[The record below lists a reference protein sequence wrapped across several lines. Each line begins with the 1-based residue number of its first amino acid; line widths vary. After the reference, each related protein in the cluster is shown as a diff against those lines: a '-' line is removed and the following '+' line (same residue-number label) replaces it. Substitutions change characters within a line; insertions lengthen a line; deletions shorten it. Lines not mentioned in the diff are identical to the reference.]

1 MSNIK
6 RVKSSIPFVGLHNHT
21 TFSIFDAIGYPK
33 DHMDFVYENGMNALA
48 ITDHGNMNGLV
59 YQYLHAKKMN
69 EDGKQ
74 FKPIYG
80 IEAYFIDSIKDWK
93 KEYEES
99 KTKKKKESVEL
110 TVEDEEETK
119 KYTKNVLNRRAHL
132 ILLAQNEIGLKNI
145 FKMVS
150 ESYKSENFYRY
161 PRIDFDMLRKYG
173 EGVICTSAC
182 MGGPLAK
189 EYWKTRDKG
198 EDETLRSVQNLA
210 AQFFEIFGDRFYG
223 EVQWNSIPEQH
234 AINKHVIQACQNLG
248 IEVVSTA
255 DAHYPR
261 PELFKSRVMYNKLGW
276 MGKKKDYADDPIPET
291 RADLKYELYPKN
303 GDQMWEAY
311 KSYSKQ
317 CGVEYD
323 DEYIKA
329 TITRTHDIAFNVI
342 QDYKLDTR
350 VKLPSFVYDRSSS
363 PDDLLKKHCDDA
375 MAARG
380 ITSKKY
386 TDRLK
391 HELDTIFSRG
401 FSKYFLTMK
410 QISDEAQQL
419 MLVGPSR
426 GSAAASLVAYLL
438 EITQVDPIKHNL
450 LFSRFMTKDE
460 SSGYPDIDYDV
471 SDRIGL
477 TEHFIDKW
485 GEDNVVPISN
495 YNTLQL
501 RSLIKDISKFY
512 GISYTEVNKVTK
524 SMVFE
529 ATPKAKA
536 ANGIKAG
543 VYTPTFQEIM
553 AYSSSLQR
561 FLNDHPEVKEHVT
574 TLQGQVRSVS
584 RHAGGV
590 LIADSVNH
598 NMPLINSGGTI
609 QTPWS
614 EGQNVRH
621 LEPLGFIKFDLL
633 GLSTLQMVDECIRH
647 ILRRHADIQD
657 PTFEDV
663 RGYYNGALHPDVLD
677 MSDKAV
683 YKSIFQKGKFAGI
696 FQFTEAGMQNLS
708 KLAKPNNLVDL
719 SAVTSIFRPGPLSA
733 KVDRLYVKAKNNKK
747 DISYL
752 NKEIKR
758 VTKETYGQLIFQE
771 QIAQLAHELGK
782 GISLDEGN
790 KLRKLLTKKGAEETK
805 VKREKKKIYN
815 KFIAGCKEKGLS
827 NIDGGDLWQTMEFFS
842 GYGFNLAHATGYSI
856 ISFQCAWLAHYF
868 PAEWMAAFLDKEP
881 EKRKAKAVNL
891 AKSFGY
897 KIKRVDINNSGRT
910 WEISKDG
917 KTLIQPLTAIKGLG
931 DKAIDQILINR
942 PFRDVEDFL
951 FNENVVYS
959 KLNKKALDVLCR
971 SQALNELVDDR
982 FTGLKSFWSAIA
994 VDRPRTKK
1002 ELNKNIDL
1010 YKEEGDF
1017 SLSEKICYIS
1027 DLTGVYPL
1035 ELVLKEDMLDK
1046 FAKLKIPA
1054 LGDWDGKLKIAWFIP
1069 KEVIVKETKHGKT
1082 YWILRV
1088 IDSTS
1093 KENDIKC
1100 WGIRPLSDKI
1110 SLNKPYIAKLE
1121 HNDKWGFSSRSLKHN
1136 FKLLT

>member
-1 MSNIK
+1 MNY
-6 RVKSSIPFVGLHNHT
+6 VH
-21 TFSIFDAIGYPK
+21 
-33 DHMDFVYENGMNALA
+33 ENGMNALA
-48 ITDHGNMNGLV
+48 ITDHGNMNAMV

-69 EDGKQ
+69 KEGKQ

-80 IEAYFIDSIKDWK
+80 IEAYFVDSVEDWK
-93 KEYEES
+93 KDYEEIS
-99 KTKKKKESVEL
+99 LKKKFKKQSVEL
-110 TVEDEEETK
+110 AVEDEAESK
-119 KYTKNVLNRRAHL
+119 KATKNILNRRSHM

-145 FKMVS
+145 FKLVS
-150 ESYKSENFYRY
+150 ESYKGDNFYRY
-161 PRIDFDMLRKYG
+161 PRMDFDMLRKYG

-182 MGGPLAK
+182 LGGFLSK
-189 EYWKTRDKG
+189 EYWKNRDKP
-198 EDETLRSVQNLA
+198 EAEILRSVQNLA

-223 EVQWNSIPEQH
+223 EIQWNSIPEQH
-234 AINKHVIQACQNLG
+234 AVNKLIIKACQNLG

-261 PELFKSRVMYNKLGW
+261 PELFKSREMYRKLGW
-276 MGKKKDYADDPIPET
+276 MGKKKDWEEDPMPET

-317 CGVEYD
+317 RGVEYD
-323 DEYIKA
+323 DDFIKA
-329 TITRTHDIAFNVI
+329 TITRTHDIAFNI
-342 QDYKLDTR
+342 IEDYEIATDIN
-350 VKLPSFVYDRSSS
+350 LPSFVYDQDQS
-363 PDDLLKKHCDDA
+363 PNDLLQKHCDEA
-375 MAARG
+375 MQARG
-380 ITSKKY
+380 ITNKVY
-386 TDRLK
+386 VDRLK
-391 HELDTIFSRG
+391 MELDTIFNRG

-460 SSGYPDIDYDV
+460 TSGYPDIDYDV

-477 TEHFIDKW
+477 TEYFIKKW

-512 GISYTEVNKVTK
+512 GISYSEVNKVTK

-536 ANGIKAG
+536 AHGIKAG
-543 VYTPTFQEIM
+543 VYTPTFEEIM
-553 AYSSSLQR
+553 QYSSSLQQ
-561 FLNDHPEVKEHVT
+561 FLNNHPEVKEHVNA
-574 TLQGQVRSVS
+574 LQGQVRSVS

-590 LIADSVNH
+590 LIADSLNH

-633 GLSTLQMVDECIRH
+633 GLSTLQMIDECIRH
-647 ILRRHADIQD
+647 ILKRHEGIED
-657 PTFEDV
+657 PTFDDV
-663 RGYYNGALHPDVLD
+663 RSFYDDHLHPDVIDLND
-677 MSDKAV
+677 RSV
-683 YKSIFQKGKFAGI
+683 YKNIFQKGKFAGI
-696 FQFTEAGMQNLS
+696 FQFTESGMQNFC

-719 SAVTSIFRPGPLSA
+719 SAVTSIFRPSALSA
-733 KVDRLYVKAKNNKK
+733 KVDRAYVKAKKDKTSVTYISKEVKK
-747 DISYL
+747 
-752 NKEIKR
+752 
-758 VTKETYGQLIFQE
+758 VTKGTYGQLIFQE
-771 QIAQLAHELGK
+771 QIAELAHELGK
-782 GISLDEGN
+782 DISLDEGN
-790 KLRKLLTKKGAEETK
+790 KLRKLLIKKGTGEKEAQ
-805 VKREKKKIYN
+805 KKKIN
-815 KFIAGCKEKGLS
+815 EKFIAGCLEKGLS
-827 NIDGGDLWQTMEFFS
+827 KIDAGSLWQTMEFFS

-856 ISFQCAWLAHYF
+856 ISFQCAWLAHRF
-868 PAEWMAAFLDKEP
+868 ESEWLASYLSAVP
-881 EKRKAKAVNL
+881 EKRKAKATNL

-897 KIKRVDINNSGRT
+897 DIKRVDVNSSERT
-910 WEISKDG
+910 WGISEDG

-931 DKAIDQILINR
+931 DKAIDQIIANR
-942 PFRDVEDFL
+942 PFKDAEDFL

-971 SQALNELVDDR
+971 SQALNCLMDER
-982 FTGLKSFWSAIA
+982 FTGLKAFWSAVA
-994 VDRPRTKK
+994 VDRPKTKK
-1002 ELNKNIDL
+1002 KLVENIEL
-1010 YKEEGDF
+1010 YKGDGDF
-1017 SLSEKICYIS
+1017 SLSEKICYRP

-1035 ELVLKEDMLDK
+1035 ELVLQDDMLAK
-1046 FAKLKIPA
+1046 FDKLKIPA
-1054 LGDWDGKLKIAWFIP
+1054 LGDWDDALKIAWFIP
-1069 KEVIVKETKHGKT
+1069 KEVIVKETKFGKT
-1082 YWILRV
+1082 YWILKV
-1088 IDSTS
+1088 IDATN

-1100 WGIRPLSDKI
+1100 WGIRPLTDKI
-1110 SLNKPYIAKLE
+1110 LLNKPYIAKLE
-1121 HNDKWGFSSRSLKHN
+1121 HDDKWGFSSRSLKHN